1 MLTTDFQS
9 NEGETTLGPWDL
21 LLFLSLALC
30 LLGFV
35 WMILKTAIYFF
46 TINVTVIIRLMKFL

>member
-21 LLFLSLALC
+21 LLFLSLALS
-30 LLGFV
+30 LLRFV
-35 WMILKTAIYFF
+35 WMILKTATYFLQSMSQSLS
-46 TINVTVIIRLMKFL
+46 V